1 MKRDNLEKMLKFD
14 INNRRE
20 LLSCL
25 EEDEGFR
32 KIPNEVK
39 TSIYK
44 LYDYLQ
50 NKSYQ
55 ILKYSEEE
63 DDDFKVGYV
72 LSLHM
77 SEKYEFEDLV
87 YTMVGF
93 YNLDERRYYF

>member
-1 MKRDNLEKMLKFD
+1 MKRDNLEKMLNFD
-14 INNRRE
+14 IDNRRK
-20 LLSCL
+20 LLTLL
-25 EEDEGFR
+25 EQDEGFR

-50 NKSYQ
+50 DRSYQ

-72 LSLHM
+72 LSFHM
-77 SEKYEFEDLV
+77 GEKYEFEDMV
-87 YTMVGF
+87 YSIVGF
-93 YNLDERRYYF
+93 YNLDERKYLF

>member
-1 MKRDNLEKMLKFD
+1 MKRDNLEKMLNYD
-14 INNRRE
+14 INSRRE
-20 LLSCL
+20 ILTAL
-25 EEDEGFR
+25 EEDTDFR

-50 NKSYQ
+50 NRSYQ

-72 LSLHM
+72 LSFHM
-77 SEKYEFEDLV
+77 SEKYEFEDMV
-87 YTMVGF
+87 YSMIGF
-93 YNLDERRYYF
+93 YGLDERRYLF

>member
-1 MKRDNLEKMLKFD
+1 MKRDNLEKMLNFD

-77 SEKYEFEDLV
+77 GEKYEFEDMV
-87 YTMVGF
+87 YSMIGF

>member
-1 MKRDNLEKMLKFD
+1 MKRDSLEKMLSFD
-14 INNRRE
+14 IDNRRE
-20 LLSCL
+20 LLTLL
-25 EEDEGFR
+25 EQDEGFR

-50 NKSYQ
+50 DRSYQ

-72 LSLHM
+72 LSFHM
-77 SEKYEFEDLV
+77 GEKYEFEDMV
-87 YTMVGF
+87 YSIVGF
-93 YNLDERRYYF
+93 YNLDERKYLF

>member
-1 MKRDNLEKMLKFD
+1 MKRDNLEKMLNFD

-20 LLSCL
+20 LLTLL

-50 NKSYQ
+50 DRSYQ

-72 LSLHM
+72 LSFHM
-77 SEKYEFEDLV
+77 SEKYAFEDMV
-87 YTMVGF
+87 YSIVGF
-93 YNLDERRYYF
+93 YNLDERKYLF

>member
-1 MKRDNLEKMLKFD
+1 MKRDNLEKMLNFD
-14 INNRRE
+14 IDNRRE
-20 LLSCL
+20 LLTLL
-25 EEDEGFR
+25 EQDEGFR

-50 NKSYQ
+50 DRSYQ

-72 LSLHM
+72 LSFHM
-77 SEKYEFEDLV
+77 SEKYAFEDMV
-87 YTMVGF
+87 YSIVGF
-93 YNLDERRYYF
+93 YNLDERKYLF

>member
-1 MKRDNLEKMLKFD
+1 MKRDNLEKMLNFD

-50 NKSYQ
+50 DRSYQ

-63 DDDFKVGYV
+63 DNDFKVGYV

-77 SEKYEFEDLV
+77 DEKYEFEDLV
-87 YTMVGF
+87 YSMIGF

>member
-1 MKRDNLEKMLKFD
+1 MKRDNLEKMLNFD

-50 NKSYQ
+50 DRSYQ

-77 SEKYEFEDLV
+77 CEKYEFEDLV

-93 YNLDERRYYF
+93 YGLDERRYYF

>member
-1 MKRDNLEKMLKFD
+1 MKRDNLEKMLNFD

-50 NKSYQ
+50 NKSYE
-55 ILKYSEEE
+55 ILKYSQEE

-77 SEKYEFEDLV
+77 SEKYEFEDMV
-87 YTMVGF
+87 YSMIGF
-93 YNLDERRYYF
+93 YGLDERRYYF

>member
-1 MKRDNLEKMLKFD
+1 MKRDNLEKMLNFD

-20 LLSCL
+20 LLTLL
-25 EEDEGFR
+25 EQDEDFR

-50 NKSYQ
+50 DRSYQ

-72 LSLHM
+72 LSFHM
-77 SEKYEFEDLV
+77 GEKYEFEDMV
-87 YTMVGF
+87 YSIVGF
-93 YNLDERRYYF
+93 YGLDERKYLF

>member
-14 INNRRE
+14 ISRRRE
-20 LLSCL
+20 LLTLL

-39 TSIYK
+39 VSIYK

-63 DDDFKVGYV
+63 DDDFKVGYI
-72 LSLHM
+72 LSFHM
-77 SEKYEFEDLV
+77 CEKYEFEDLV
-87 YTMVGF
+87 YTMIGF
-93 YNLDERRYYF
+93 YGLDERRYLF

>member
-1 MKRDNLEKMLKFD
+1 MKRDNLEKMLNFD
-14 INNRRE
+14 IDNRRE
-20 LLSCL
+20 LLTLL
-25 EEDEGFR
+25 EQDEDFR

-50 NKSYQ
+50 NRSYQ

-72 LSLHM
+72 LSFHM
-77 SEKYEFEDLV
+77 SEKYAFEDMV
-87 YTMVGF
+87 YSIVGF
-93 YNLDERRYYF
+93 YNLDERKYLF

>member
-14 INNRRE
+14 ISRRRE
-20 LLSCL
+20 LLTLL
-25 EEDEGFR
+25 EEDEGYR

-50 NKSYQ
+50 DRSYK
-55 ILKYSEEE
+55 ILRYSEEE

-72 LSLHM
+72 LSFHM
-77 SEKYEFEDLV
+77 SEKYAFEDMV
-87 YTMVGF
+87 YSMIGF
-93 YNLDERRYYF
+93 YNLDERKYLF

>member
-1 MKRDNLEKMLKFD
+1 MKRDNLEKMLNYD
-14 INNRRE
+14 INSRRE
-20 LLSCL
+20 LLTLL
-25 EEDEGFR
+25 EQDEGFR

-39 TSIYK
+39 VSIYK

-72 LSLHM
+72 LSFHM
-77 SEKYEFEDLV
+77 SEKYAFEDMV
-87 YTMVGF
+87 YSIVGF
-93 YNLDERRYYF
+93 YNLDERKYLF

>member
-1 MKRDNLEKMLKFD
+1 MKRDNLEKMLNFD

-39 TSIYK
+39 ISIYQ

-50 NKSYQ
+50 NKSYE

-77 SEKYEFEDLV
+77 SEKYEFEDMV
-87 YTMVGF
+87 YSMIGF

>member
-39 TSIYK
+39 ISIYK

-50 NKSYQ
+50 NKSYE

-63 DDDFKVGYV
+63 DNDFKVGYV

-77 SEKYEFEDLV
+77 SEKYEFEDMV
-87 YTMVGF
+87 YSMIGF
-93 YNLDERRYYF
+93 YNLDERKYLF